1 MDVRPITEMKEK
13 QLAEFVDIFC
23 ETGVFSVE
31 ESKEFL
37 LKAKELGFDVKIH
50 ADEIDPL
57 GGAEALRRS
66 ADHLVGASDK
76 GIEMLANSN
85 TVATLLPGTTFYLNK
100 ESFARGRK
108 MIDEGVAVALATDFN
123 PGSCPTENIQ
133 LIMSIAM
140 LKLKMTP
147 KKFGMP

>member
-1 MDVRPITEMKEK
+1 MLDLLPEMKEK

-57 GGAEALRRS
+57 GGAEAAAEIGAAS

-76 GIEMLANSN
+76 GMKCLQ
-85 TVATLLPGTTFYLNK
+85 TL
-100 ESFARGRK
+100 
-108 MIDEGVAVALATDFN
+108 
-123 PGSCPTENIQ
+123 IQ
-133 LIMSIAM
+133 
-140 LKLKMTP
+140 
-147 KKFGMP
+147 

>member
-1 MDVRPITEMKEK
+1 MLSFGVTTVEAKSGYGLDDETEWKQLEATAQLQKEHPIDLVSTFLGAHAVPKEYKGRSKEFLQWMLDLLPEMKEK

-57 GGAEALRRS
+57 GGAEAAAEIGKHQRT
-66 ADHLVGASDK
+66 
-76 GIEMLANSN
+76 I
-85 TVATLLPGTTFYLNK
+85 
-100 ESFARGRK
+100 
-108 MIDEGVAVALATDFN
+108 
-123 PGSCPTENIQ
+123 
-133 LIMSIAM
+133 
-140 LKLKMTP
+140 
-147 KKFGMP
+147 

>member
-1 MDVRPITEMKEK
+1 MLSFGVTTVEAKSGYGLDDETEWKQLEATAQLQKEHPIDLVSTFLGAHAVPKEYKGRSKEFLQWMLDLLPEMKEK

-57 GGAEALRRS
+57 GGAEARQKSVQRS
-66 ADHLVGASDK
+66 AT
-76 GIEMLANSN
+76 I
-85 TVATLLPGTTFYLNK
+85 
-100 ESFARGRK
+100 
-108 MIDEGVAVALATDFN
+108 
-123 PGSCPTENIQ
+123 
-133 LIMSIAM
+133 
-140 LKLKMTP
+140 
-147 KKFGMP
+147 

>member
-1 MDVRPITEMKEK
+1 MLSFGVTTVEAKSGYGLDDETEWKQLEATAQLQKEHPIDLVSTFLGAHAVPKEYKGRSKEFLQWMLDLLPEMKEK

-57 GGAEALRRS
+57 GGAEAAGRNQC
-66 ADHLVGASDK
+66 
-76 GIEMLANSN
+76 GISE
-85 TVATLLPGTTFYLNK
+85 
-100 ESFARGRK
+100 
-108 MIDEGVAVALATDFN
+108 
-123 PGSCPTENIQ
+123 
-133 LIMSIAM
+133 
-140 LKLKMTP
+140 
-147 KKFGMP
+147 

>member
-1 MDVRPITEMKEK
+1 MLSFGVTTVEAKSGYGLDDETEWKQLEATAQLQKEHPIDLVSTFLGAHAVPKEYKGRSKEFLQWMLDLLPEMKEK

-57 GGAEALRRS
+57 GGAAGSRNRC
-66 ADHLVGASDK
+66 
-76 GIEMLANSN
+76 GISG
-85 TVATLLPGTTFYLNK
+85 PF
-100 ESFARGRK
+100 SWCF
-108 MIDEGVAVALATDFN
+108 
-123 PGSCPTENIQ
+123 
-133 LIMSIAM
+133 
-140 LKLKMTP
+140 
-147 KKFGMP
+147 

>member
-1 MDVRPITEMKEK
+1 MLDLLPKMKEK

-57 GGAEALRRS
+57 GGAEAWQKSVQISRPSSWR
-66 ADHLVGASDK
+66 
-76 GIEMLANSN
+76 
-85 TVATLLPGTTFYLNK
+85 F
-100 ESFARGRK
+100 
-108 MIDEGVAVALATDFN
+108 
-123 PGSCPTENIQ
+123 
-133 LIMSIAM
+133 
-140 LKLKMTP
+140 
-147 KKFGMP
+147 

>member
-1 MDVRPITEMKEK
+1 MLSFGVTTVEAKSGYGLDDETEWKQLEATAQLQKEHPIDLVSTFLGAHAVPKEYKGRSKEFLQWMLDLLPEMKEK

-57 GGAEALRRS
+57 GGAAAGRNQC
-66 ADHLVGASDK
+66 
-76 GIEMLANSN
+76 GISG
-85 TVATLLPGTTFYLNK
+85 PF
-100 ESFARGRK
+100 SWCF
-108 MIDEGVAVALATDFN
+108 
-123 PGSCPTENIQ
+123 
-133 LIMSIAM
+133 
-140 LKLKMTP
+140 
-147 KKFGMP
+147 